1 MYKAIEVL
9 QHQKAQLEDSVT
21 LNNGVQLALWHNQH
35 ALVNFENTQH
45 HTFSMYVAEGYHS
58 YHKRRD
64 GWFNGGKPGRFCLLP
79 KESFSTWDIRGDLK
93 FIHFYCNDHHLIELA
108 EKTWD
113 KSPQSILLDEKVF
126 IDDLELKMLYQHF
139 LLQADWKDSAVNM
152 MQSTASTMI
161 MLHLLQRY
169 TNIHWQ
175 QMPQIRSGLSPYA
188 LKQVKD
194 YIDQNLDQNITLS
207 EMSAIVNLSEYHF
220 ARMFKISVG
229 LAPHQYLMQS
239 RLQYAA
245 KLLHEKTLSIIE
257 IAIKAGFNSAS
268 YFSQQFKNYYGVTPS
283 VYRSSL

>member
-1 MYKAIEVL
+1 
-9 QHQKAQLEDSVT
+9 
-21 LNNGVQLALWHNQH
+21 
-35 ALVNFENTQH
+35 
-45 HTFSMYVAEGYHS
+45 
-58 YHKRRD
+58 
-64 GWFNGGKPGRFCLLP
+64 
-79 KESFSTWDIRGDLK
+79 
-93 FIHFYCNDHHLIELA
+93 
-108 EKTWD
+108 
-113 KSPQSILLDEKVF
+113 
-126 IDDLELKMLYQHF
+126 MLYQHF

-175 QMPQIRSGLSPYA
+175 QIPQIRSGLSPYA

-194 YIDQNLDQNITLS
+194 YINQNLDQNITLS

-268 YFSQQFKNYYGVTPS
+268 YFSQQFKNYYSVTPS